1 MHQKKKRTDLFEKRI
16 VCEENEYNGYELRI
30 EECLEIHKQVFY
42 RNQNFEVEHR
52 PIEHSCKKENEKIKC
67 RALIETTIQ
76 EKLKYRDKKG
86 NKYPDIES
94 FRNKMPLPEIEIQDN
109 LR

>member
-1 MHQKKKRTDLFEKRI
+1 MVYHGNQHFEER
-16 VCEENEYNGYELRI
+16 
-30 EECLEIHKQVFY
+30 
-42 RNQNFEVEHR
+42 HR